1 MLRPEPLGI
10 LGRPDVAGDAA
21 LRSSGGNPWRTSMR
35 RLVLAVGLLCAT
47 ALPAR
52 LADQVQPPKAP
63 PDYFRVELRG
73 KLGVAETA
81 DGLALDVPEM
91 AKQPAQ
97 VSVHGMRLAFGD
109 DKDLAALAKKLDGKT
124 VVVTGE
130 LGQWSPRTAARSP
143 VVVSYIRVTTL
154 KAAEDEAVRPADD
167 PLRPKVSM
175 ADASGI
181 AETYVRR
188 EKIDVSGK
196 FVARVR
202 YVDRK
207 VVETAKAPHWEVSYE
222 PVERSTLGGEVWV
235 SVGMDGKCSH
245 EFGK

>member
-1 MLRPEPLGI
+1 
-10 LGRPDVAGDAA
+10 
-21 LRSSGGNPWRTSMR
+21 MR
-35 RLVLAVGLLCAT
+35 RLVLVVGLLCST
-47 ALPAR
+47 VLPAR
-52 LADQVQPPKAP
+52 SDDKKEPPKAP
-63 PDYFRVELRG
+63 PDYCKVEVRG
-73 KLGVAETA
+73 KLGVADTA
-81 DGLALDVPEM
+81 DELSLDVPEM
-91 AKQPAQ
+91 AKQPVQ
-97 VSVHGMRLAFGD
+97 MTIRGMRLAFGD

-154 KAAEDEAVRPADD
+154 KAADDEVVRPVDE
-167 PLRPKVSM
+167 PIRPKVSM

-181 AETYVRR
+181 AEKYVQR

-202 YVDRK
+202 YVDKK
-207 VVETAKAPHWEVSYE
+207 VVETTKAPHWEVSYE